1 MTDIFLSSSYEM
13 ENERQWWCRSGNP
26 PEPEEIPPWFLK
38 AAKEYGAKVVANLT
52 PGKLYLGQSYT
63 DFFLEFEGRKPRAD
77 CVEWYFEHR
86 RGWGIDFSG
95 VGILAAFEATEPK
108 AENLKKKCERCDPH
122 GWITKEFLRIL
133 EEQPNGK
140 HETENLV

>member
-26 PEPEEIPPWFLK
+26 PEPEEIPDWFLK

-63 DFFLEFEGRKPRAD
+63 DFFLEFEDRKTRAD
-77 CVEWYFEHR
+77 CVEWYFYNRHAL
-86 RGWGIDFSG
+86 GIGFSG
-95 VGILAAFEATEPK
+95 AGGLAAFEATEPK
-108 AENLKKKCERCDPH
+108 VENLEGKCEHCDPH

-133 EEQPNGK
+133 EEAS
-140 HETENLV
+140 HD

>member
-13 ENERQWWCRSGNP
+13 ENERQWWCRRGNP
-26 PEPEEIPPWFLK
+26 PEPEEIPDWFLK

-63 DFFLEFEGRKPRAD
+63 VFFLEFEDRKTRAD

-108 AENLKKKCERCDPH
+108 AENLKKKCGHCDPH
-122 GWITKEFLRIL
+122 GWITKEFLRVL
-133 EEQPNGK
+133 EEDS
-140 HETENLV
+140 HD